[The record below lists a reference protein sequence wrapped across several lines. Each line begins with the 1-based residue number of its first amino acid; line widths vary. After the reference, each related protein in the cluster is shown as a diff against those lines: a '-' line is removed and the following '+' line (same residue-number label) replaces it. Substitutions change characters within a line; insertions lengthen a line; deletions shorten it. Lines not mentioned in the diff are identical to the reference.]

1 MSNWL
6 ANGTG
11 IHLSPHHASFNRDQ
25 FGNLL
30 KNVAPAAFLI
40 PGIGPGMAAG
50 IGGLGS
56 ALGRGIQH
64 GSNLGDILK
73 QGASGA
79 AIAGGG
85 AQGMQALRGAFAP
98 SSVAQVS
105 SQGSGFGLPTT
116 TVGQGANGAYNA
128 AQAVG
133 GQGGNGFSLGHAL
146 SGVGHF
152 AQQNPTAVG
161 QGLQGIAG
169 ISQAGSENRLRNA
182 QANAME
188 QQAGESAYDFQTRKS
203 RDAALEPLRRALMAQ
218 LGQSVTP
225 GYFG

>member
-6 ANGTG
+6 ANATG
-11 IHLSPHHASFNRDQ
+11 VHISPNRSYVNRDQ
-25 FGNLL
+25 VGNLL

-85 AQGMQALRGAFAP
+85 AQGMQALKGAFAP
-98 SSVAQVS
+98 SSVAS
-105 SQGSGFGLPTT
+105 GAPSGFGAAP
-116 TVGQGANGAYNA
+116 GGGWQAYG
-128 AQAVG
+128 AQAAEQPS
-133 GQGGNGFSLGHAL
+133 QGLAASIGHGIGSAA
-146 SGVGHF
+146 SGLGHF
-152 AQQNPTAVG
+152 AASNPLATA
-161 QGLQGIAG
+161 QGLQGIAQ
-169 ISQAGSENRLRNA
+169 IPQMGSENRLRNA
-182 QANAME
+182 QANQME
-188 QQAGESAYDFQTRKS
+188 QQAGESAYDFQTRKA

-218 LGQSVTP
+218 IGQSFTP
-225 GYFG
+225 GQSFGG